1 MHYHTCICQVR
12 YFVLIQLSGGN
23 MFCVFTLVLE
33 ITQTN
38 ILQLIAFSKLL
49 IFNVE
54 SVMSYTRD

>member
-1 MHYHTCICQVR
+1 
-12 YFVLIQLSGGN
+12 